1 MSIPYQFNTE
11 EVHRRGECADIHE
24 GTYGACTTHCTLIFI
39 NRNTNL
45 FLGKRRGF
53 FVSYFRCIMLFL
65 DVRKRYARLAM
76 ADSLT
81 NLTSINC
88 LQYSLLGG
96 QHHTFP
102 SFLPTGVPSNTRV
115 RAVSLLQE
123 GRV

>member
-1 MSIPYQFNTE
+1 MCRYT
-11 EVHRRGECADIHE
+11 RRYLWCVYNALYVDLHQQKHKFVFRQEKGI
-24 GTYGACTTHCTLIFI
+24 
-39 NRNTNL
+39 
-45 FLGKRRGF
+45 